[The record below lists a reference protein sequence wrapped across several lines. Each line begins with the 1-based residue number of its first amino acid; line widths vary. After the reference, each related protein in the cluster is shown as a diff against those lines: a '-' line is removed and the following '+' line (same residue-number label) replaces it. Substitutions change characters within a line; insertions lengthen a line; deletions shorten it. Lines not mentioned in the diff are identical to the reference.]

1 MGYIK
6 ELICKSD
13 NSSAMTMITD
23 TDITQ
28 YLEQMN
34 DEDSSARREAI
45 EALSGV
51 KDGRVLYPLV
61 KALQDEDT
69 GIQQAAMDGL
79 IAYDDEAAVYN
90 VLPLLFDSRVNV
102 RNMAQEI
109 LEKIGASGLRLIG
122 LHIKDKDE
130 NVRKMIADI
139 LGKLNVPEAG
149 SILLEML
156 NDHNS
161 NVRSSAAE
169 GLGRV
174 GDSTAVSH
182 LITLLNDEAWVAFFA
197 AGALGKIGDS
207 RAIMPLHEFIKSS
220 DVDLQITAIEALG
233 QIGSEEAANALI
245 SCIDSIQFDAIK
257 SAIENIIKITHG
269 NIDKVTEKIGKE
281 RLTKY
286 IVDIV
291 KHNEFSELIHRFD
304 FIQALSKLNT
314 SDSSTYIL
322 KLVSDVDPENI
333 ELIDMSVEALRGLK
347 DEDILIHALKN
358 ESNTGVMVSLRVLG
372 YIKSLKSV
380 SHIIGIFDYADRD
393 IKIEIISALAGIGG
407 KESLKFLHDMVSFEE
422 GHIRAAAAKG
432 LGLIASPD
440 STDLLLKRIGQEE
453 YHDVTEEIVNALIVI
468 NNSNNIPSISEGFIS
483 YLTSE
488 KSFVREIMINAL
500 TASGNQNASQ
510 YIEGMINDEN
520 WRVRKACLEAM
531 CVLNSKGLFDGL
543 IAGVSDE
550 KDEVRMVTAKLAAK
564 YSEDRSVD
572 LLISLLS
579 DRNSRIISKSIEVLV
594 LLNAKKAIPYL
605 AELSNGAD
613 TYTGNAAKEAILR
626 ISGKK

>member
-1 MGYIK
+1 
-6 ELICKSD
+6 
-13 NSSAMTMITD
+13 MTMITD

-34 DEDSSARREAI
+34 DEDSSIRREAI
-45 EALSGV
+45 EALSGI
-51 KDGRVLYPLV
+51 KDGRILYPLV
-61 KALQDEDT
+61 KSLQDEDI
-69 GIQQAAMDGL
+69 GIQQAAMDAL

-90 VLPLLFDSRVNV
+90 VLPLLFDNRVNV

-109 LEKIGASGLRLIG
+109 LEKIGAAGVMLIG

-156 NDHNS
+156 KDHNS

-207 RAIMPLHEFIKSS
+207 RAIMPLLEFIKSS

-233 QIGSEEAANALI
+233 QIGSEDAANALI
-245 SCIDSIQFDAIK
+245 SGIDSIQLDAIK

-269 NIDKVTEKIGKE
+269 NIEKVTEKIGKD

-286 IVDIV
+286 IVEIV
-291 KHNEFSELIHRFD
+291 KHNEVSDLVHKFD

-333 ELIDMSVEALRGLK
+333 ELIDISVEALKGLN

-358 ESNTGVMVSLRVLG
+358 ESNTGVMVSLRALG
-372 YIKSLKSV
+372 IIKSLKSV
-380 SHIIGIFDYADRD
+380 TNIIEIFESADRD

-407 KESLKFLHDMVSFEE
+407 KESLKFLHDMISFEE
-422 GHIRAAAAKG
+422 GHIRAAAARG

-440 STDLLLKRIGQEE
+440 STDLLVRRIGQEE
-453 YHDVTEEIVNALIVI
+453 YHDVVEEIVNALIVI
-468 NNSNNIPSISEGFIS
+468 NNRNNIPAIFDGFIS

-488 KSFVREIMINAL
+488 KPFVREIMINVLAG
-500 TASGNQNASQ
+500 SGKENVSES
-510 YIEGMINDEN
+510 IESLINDEN

-564 YSEDRSVD
+564 YSEERSVD

-579 DRNSRIISKSIEVLV
+579 DRNSRIISKSIEGLV
-594 LLNAKKAIPYL
+594 SLNAIKAIPYL
-605 AELSNGAD
+605 KELSQSGD
-613 TYTGNAAKEAILR
+613 SYIGNIAKEAISMIL
-626 ISGKK
+626 GTK